1 MLAAERYPEV
11 MPMTSAIAPT
21 FTAAHPRAAAIFDNL
36 HSLHDVI
43 SDILLNDA
51 VVPRA
56 EKRAAVWRALAEY
69 QDATT
74 NVEADEHWRMMG
86 EMVGGVERMGGAVP

>member
-1 MLAAERYPEV
+1 
-11 MPMTSAIAPT
+11 MTSAVAPV

-51 VVPRA
+51 VVPLA
-56 EKRAAVWRALAEY
+56 AKRATIYRAIATY
-69 QDATT
+69 QDATRD
-74 NVEADEHWRMMG
+74 VEADEHWRMMG
-86 EMVGGVERMGGAVP
+86 EMMGGVERMGGAVP